1 MGYSLFQAAAIA
13 VFEVVVYVVVVLYLV
28 FVEVVLGGIYFLIGV
43 LGVLVMEVQ
52 QKNSTSCEQKER
64 TGRKEPCVNAR
75 TYLDC

>member
-1 MGYSLFQAAAIA
+1 MFQAAAIA

-64 TGRKEPCVNAR
+64 RGRKEPCVNAR